1 MTMAT
6 RITITIMTTGTST
19 VPTAS
24 MTTERALYRL
34 LAWLSPSYPVGA
46 FSHSHGL
53 EWAVE
58 QGWVRDR
65 AALVDWLGLLLG
77 QGSGWNDAVFF
88 AYAHH
93 AGGDAAKLNMIAEL
107 AAANAPAK
115 ERQVESLAQGTAFRL
130 ISESAWGHEVLALLP
145 VSVAYPVV
153 VGALAAAEAIPLAP
167 ALTAYLHAFAANLV
181 SAAQRLVPLG
191 QTDGQ
196 KAIAALMPAV
206 EDAVARTLA
215 LDPAADPFEALGGCA
230 LVSDICAMRH
240 ETQYT
245 RLFRS

>member
-1 MTMAT
+1 MP
-6 RITITIMTTGTST
+6 ITTTVTST
-19 VPTAS
+19 APTAS
-24 MTTERALYRL
+24 MTTEAALYRL

-93 AGGDAAKLNMIAEL
+93 AGGDGAKLNAIAEL

-145 VSVAYPVV
+145 ASVAYPVV
-153 VGALAAAEAIPLAP
+153 VGALAAAEDIALAP
-167 ALTAYLHAFAANLV
+167 ALTAYLHGFAANLV

-206 EDAVARTLA
+206 EDAVARALT